1 MSIESVMPS
10 NHLIFCHPCLLLSS
24 IFPSSRVFS
33 SESVLRIRCQSI
45 ELQHQSFQW
54 IFRTDFLWIDWFDL
68 LAVQGNLRSLIQHHT
83 WKASI
88 LWHSAFFLLQL
99 SHPYMTIGKAIA
111 LTIWTFVDKR
121 ISLLS
126 HMLSRFVIAFL
137 PRCKCLLIS
146 WLQSPSAVTLEPR
159 ILKLA
164 TVSTVSPS
172 ISHEV
177 MQPDLRFLTVEL

>member
-1 MSIESVMPS
+1 MAK
-10 NHLIFCHPCLLLSS
+10 
-24 IFPSSRVFS
+24 
-33 SESVLRIRCQSI
+33 VLEFQ
-45 ELQHQSFQW
+45 LWHQSFQW

-88 LWHSAFFLLQL
+88 LWHSAFFLVQL

-137 PRCKCLLIS
+137 PRRKCLLIS
-146 WLQSPSAVTLEPR
+146 WLQLLCSV
-159 ILKLA
+159 ILKPKKIKSA
-164 TVSTVSPS
+164 PVSIFFS
-172 ISHEV
+172 ICNEV
-177 MQPDLRFLTVEL
+177 MGADAMILVFWMMSFKSAFSFSS